1 MTRYFWLLIS
11 LTITSLSFAD
21 ISGVRS
27 YSGPEHTRVVFDLD
41 GSVKYKPFKLSNPH
55 RYVVDFS
62 GAKVASKV
70 VMPTSNDSKTIN
82 RIRYANKS
90 NGDARI
96 VFELSRDAVVK
107 TFEIAPNDDAGHRV
121 VFDFA
126 ESDAKQTVA
135 KVASKPRLSTKANN
149 KRDIVIVV
157 DPGHGGE
164 DPGAIGPKRLREKVV
179 VLDIAKR
186 LVEKINKT
194 PGFKAHLTRSR
205 DYYIPLRGR
214 NGIARKHQADLF
226 VSIHADS
233 FTNPQANG
241 ASVFALSERGAT
253 SETAR
258 YLAKKQN
265 QADLAGGV
273 LAHVEDQTLANV
285 LLEMSM
291 SGTLSKSLEIG
302 SYVLKEVGTI
312 ARLHNRRVGQA
323 GFVVLKNPD
332 IASILVE
339 TGFISNPKEAARLA
353 TVSYRSKMANRI
365 HRGITRYF
373 SQRPPAGTLLAERKS
388 GKSITYVVA
397 SGDTLS
403 EIASSY
409 GIATSALRAANNIR
423 GNVIHVGQKLTI
435 PTQS

>member
-1 MTRYFWLLIS
+1 MTRYAWLLI
-11 LTITSLSFAD
+11 LLAVTSLSFAD

-27 YSGPEHTRVVFDLD
+27 YSAPDHTRVVFDLD
-41 GSVKYKPFKLSNPH
+41 RSVKYKPFKLANPN

-62 GAKVASKV
+62 GVKVASNV
-70 VMPTSNDSKTIN
+70 TMPTSNDSQTIN
-82 RIRYANKS
+82 KIRYANKS

-107 TFEIAPNDDAGHRV
+107 SFKLEPNGNAGHRV

-126 ESDAKQTVA
+126 EGDAKAIAA
-135 KVASKPRLSTKANN
+135 KSTSKPRLSTKANS
-149 KRDIVIVV
+149 KRDVVIVI
-157 DPGHGGE
+157 DAGHGGE
-164 DPGAIGPKRLREKVV
+164 DPGAIGPKKLREKVV

-186 LVEKINKT
+186 LAEKLNKT

-226 VSIHADS
+226 VSIHADA

-253 SETAR
+253 SEMGR
-258 YLAKKQN
+258 YLAKKEN

-273 LAHVEDQTLANV
+273 LADVEDQTLANV

-302 SYVLKEVGTI
+302 SFVLKEVGTI
-312 ARLHNRRVGQA
+312 ARLHNKRVGQA

-339 TGFISNPKEAARLA
+339 TGFISNPTEAKRLA
-353 TVSYRSKMANRI
+353 TATYRSKMANRI
-365 HRGITRYF
+365 HRGITKYF
-373 SQRPPAGTLLAERKS
+373 TQRPPAGTLLAERKS
-388 GKSITYVVA
+388 GKPVTYVVA

-409 GIATSALRAANNIR
+409 GIATSALRAANNLR